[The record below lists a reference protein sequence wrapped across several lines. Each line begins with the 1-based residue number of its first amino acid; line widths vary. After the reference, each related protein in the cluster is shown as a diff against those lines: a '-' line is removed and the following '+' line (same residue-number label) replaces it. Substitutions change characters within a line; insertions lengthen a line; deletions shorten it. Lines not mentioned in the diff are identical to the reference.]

1 MEQINNEKLEKAQ
14 EFFKYMYLRLNE
26 KESLKKKSCHNI
38 AFAYQRFL
46 IGQGKYKMNSTDK
59 QIVKMLRDEA
69 SNYKD
74 GLKFTFDNLLTCSMM
89 TCDKLLPNKKER
101 PMSDRELNEKQIY
114 DRLLSFSKFMSNLA
128 SKNINKIKPKS
139 FSSYEDAYNFY
150 LNKNGLENDKFLDK
164 SVVQAVKNCSNG
176 SWVEDKELPAHLIA
190 TNALIATNRALDAY
204 GYSKMKNDAMFEA
217 EKEM

>member
-1 MEQINNEKLEKAQ
+1 MEQNNNEKLEKSQ
-14 EFFKYMYLRLNE
+14 EFFQYMYLRLKENE
-26 KESLKKKSCHNI
+26 GLKKKTCHNI

-46 IGQGKYKMNSTDK
+46 TEQGKHKMNATDK
-59 QIVKMLRDEA
+59 QIVRMLKNEA
-69 SNYKD
+69 LNYKD

-89 TCDKLLPNKKER
+89 TYDKLLPNKKER
-101 PMSDRELNEKQIY
+101 PMSDREMSEKQVY

-128 SKNINKIKPKS
+128 SKDIHKINKKS
-139 FSSYEDAYNFY
+139 FVSYEEAYNFY
-150 LNKNGLENDKFLDK
+150 LSKNGLENDKFLDK
-164 SVVQAVKNCSNG
+164 SVVQAVKNSSNG